1 MSTSLRLPTKPPT
14 KREQSEASL
23 ERILESALGLMVS
36 KGFNATTV
44 DEIARNAGLT
54 KGAIYFHFENKTAIM
69 LALLDV
75 IDRLVVGGLMERVL
89 SAGPSSQ
96 DKLIAAIHG
105 QGMLAESKTKYLM
118 LFTLILIEFNGSDS
132 VIETR
137 VRTIYDAFVAEL
149 ERIVRA
155 GKLSGEFGAEV
166 DARDLTA
173 VILALQHG
181 TLLEWYCR
189 SATLSGPGLVRAARL
204 VLLHGVLHKK
214 GHGVD

>member
-1 MSTSLRLPTKPPT
+1 MPTPLRLAAKPPT

-44 DEIARNAGLT
+44 DEIARNAGLS

-89 SAGPSSQ
+89 SAGPTSQ

-137 VRTIYDAFVAEL
+137 VRAIYDAFVAEL

-155 GKLSGEFGAEV
+155 GKLSGEFGVEV
-166 DARDLTA
+166 DARELTA

-189 SATLSGPGLVRAARL
+189 SNILSGPGLVRAARL
-204 VLLHGVLHKK
+204 VLLNGVMHKK
-214 GHGVD
+214 EPTVE